1 MANKVKKVLIIG
13 DSNCLPRIISKKIS
27 VNLEDTYIFKL
38 KKKLKSD
45 KVEQVVWGGLTTTQ
59 LSNFAISYYQKWKP
73 DFIIIHSG
81 INDVKNQFIS
91 NNSLKIL
98 YKFFSLFKI
107 SKKKFKDYFLYNP
120 NLIKYHSNPKVEI
133 SLFKEQ
139 IFKIKSCF
147 KKSKIIYIG
156 IHSNNK
162 IDKERPNTHKIINY
176 YNNFLKN
183 EFNELFIDDS
193 IFNKNKDF
201 IEDGYHLNKVGHL
214 KLYNNLLKTLKLN

>member
-98 YKFFSLFKI
+98 YKFFSLF
-107 SKKKFKDYFLYNP
+107 SRPVTTDDVTSECFVSSFKV
-120 NLIKYHSNPKVEI
+120 KVK
-133 SLFKEQ
+133 SPDLFKNVKTRARASV
-139 IFKIKSCF
+139 I
-147 KKSKIIYIG
+147 
-156 IHSNNK
+156 
-162 IDKERPNTHKIINY
+162 R
-176 YNNFLKN
+176 
-183 EFNELFIDDS
+183 
-193 IFNKNKDF
+193 
-201 IEDGYHLNKVGHL
+201 VGSPL
-214 KLYNNLLKTLKLN
+214 ARR